1 MAKTGRSGAVLGIGS
16 VKGPKKP
23 CGGKVNVKRPK

>member
-1 MAKTGRSGAVLGIGS
+1 MAKRGGRSGAVLGNAS

-23 CGGKVNVKRPK
+23 CGGKVNVKK